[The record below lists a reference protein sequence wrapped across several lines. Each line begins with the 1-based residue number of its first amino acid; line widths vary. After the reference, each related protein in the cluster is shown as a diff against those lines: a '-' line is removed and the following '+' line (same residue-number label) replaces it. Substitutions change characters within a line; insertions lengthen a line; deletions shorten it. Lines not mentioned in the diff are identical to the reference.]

1 LNRFAQYERI
11 EFCAPDEICSMQS
24 RLLREHVAYCA
35 THSSYYRGALAEHGL
50 EVDSLDALEL
60 IDLPI
65 TDKDQLSRH
74 NQEFFAVD
82 PSQVADIVFSSG
94 TTGAPTQIIYTEGDL
109 GRLAYNE
116 KQSMIA
122 CGLSSDDIVLL
133 TCTMDRCFIA
143 GLAYFVGVRACG
155 AAAIRNGHG
164 TLESHGDVIRRVA
177 PSVIIGVPSFLVK
190 LGSYLI
196 GAGMDLQTSS
206 VKKLICIGEP
216 LRDADM
222 HALQMTEDLERLW
235 GADAF
240 STYASSETVTTF
252 GECVEKHGGHL
263 HPELAIVEIL
273 DDAGHAMPDGSIG
286 EIVVTPLGIEGM
298 PLIRYRTGDIGF
310 LDSAP
315 CACGRQSPRLG
326 PIVGRRKQML
336 KIQGTSLYPQAV
348 HSVLDEMSE
357 VREYYLEVFPAME
370 TLADRLVI
378 HLSLANGVAE
388 VGDTDE
394 GARPAVVRLL
404 QARLRVTP
412 EVEVH
417 THAEICQIVFTPHSR
432 KPVRFVDRRI

>member
-1 LNRFAQYERI
+1 VNRFAQYERI
-11 EFCAPDEICSMQS
+11 EFGAPDKISSMQG

-50 EVDSLDALEL
+50 KVGNLDSLDVT
-60 IDLPI
+60 DLPI
-65 TDKDQLSRH
+65 TDKDQLSHH
-74 NQEFFAVD
+74 NKEFFAVE

-190 LGSYLI
+190 LASYLI
-196 GAGMDLQTSS
+196 KAGMDLQASS

-216 LRDADM
+216 LRAADM
-222 HALQMTEDLERLW
+222 HALQMTQDLERLW

-252 GECVEKHGGHL
+252 GECVEKNGGHL
-263 HPELAIVEIL
+263 HPELAILEIL
-273 DDAGHAMPDGSIG
+273 DEAGHAMPDGTIG

-298 PLIRYRTGDIGF
+298 PMIRYRTGDVGF
-310 LDSAP
+310 LDSSP
-315 CACGRQSPRLG
+315 CACGRNSPRLG
-326 PIVGRRKQML
+326 PILGRRKQML

-348 HSVLDEMSE
+348 HAVLDEIPE
-357 VREYYLEVFPAME
+357 VREYFLEVFHAGQK
-370 TLADRLVI
+370 LADRLVI
-378 HLSLANGVAE
+378 HLSLVNGVEE
-388 VGDTDE
+388 VGETDE
-394 GARPAVVRLL
+394 GAKAAVVRLL

-412 EVEVH
+412 EVVVH
-417 THAEICQIVFTPHSR
+417 THTEICQIVFTPHSR